1 MIPQY
6 SDHAA
11 NERTF
16 LAWVRTGIAIIALG
30 FVIEKFY
37 LVLVELA
44 QSGSLPARKLAGPPT
59 PAWETSSFD
68 GGALVVV
75 GVAIIVIASIR
86 FVRTNRMLSD
96 SRAFTDESVRLEIM
110 LAVVLA
116 AIIAAISAHLAF
128 G

>member
-30 FVIEKFY
+30 FVVEKFY
-37 LVLVELA
+37 LVLIELA
-44 QSGSLPARKLAGPPT
+44 QAGSLPARKLSRLPVPT
-59 PAWETSSFD
+59 WQTSRFD
-68 GGALVVV
+68 GGALVLV
-75 GVAIIVIASIR
+75 GVVIIVIASIR

-96 SRAFTDESVRLEIM
+96 PRNFSDESVRLEII
-110 LAVVLA
+110 LSVVLTT
-116 AIIAAISAHLAF
+116 IIAAISVHLAF

>member
-37 LVLVELA
+37 LVLTELA
-44 QSGSLPARKLAGPPT
+44 RAGSLPVKLQARMPGPS
-59 PAWETSSFD
+59 WESSRFD

-75 GVAIIVIASIR
+75 GLAIIVISSLR

-96 SRAFTDESVRLEIM
+96 DRIYTNGGTRLEVI
-110 LAVVLA
+110 LSVVLA
-116 AIIAAISAHLAF
+116 ILVAAISAHLAL

>member
-1 MIPQY
+1 MIPHY
-6 SDHAA
+6 SDRAA

-37 LVLVELA
+37 LVLSELA
-44 QSGSLPARKLAGPPT
+44 QAGSLPASVHARLPGPS
-59 PAWETSSFD
+59 WETSRFD

-75 GVAIIVIASIR
+75 GLAIIVISSLR
-86 FVRTNRMLSD
+86 FVRTSRMLSD
-96 SRAFTDESVRLEIM
+96 DRIYTDEGTRLEVI
-110 LAVVLA
+110 LSVVLA
-116 AIIAAISAHLAF
+116 ILVAAISAHLAL

>member
-44 QSGSLPARKLAGPPT
+44 QAGSLPAKKLARLPT
-59 PAWETSSFD
+59 PTWETNRFD

-75 GVAIIVIASIR
+75 GVAIIVVASIR

-96 SRAFTDESVRLEIM
+96 SRIYTDENVRLEIM

-116 AIIAAISAHLAF
+116 AIVAAISAHLAF

>member
-16 LAWVRTGIAIIALG
+16 LAWVRTGIAIIELG
-30 FVIEKFY
+30 FVVEKFY
-37 LVLVELA
+37 LVLIELA
-44 QSGSLPARKLAGPPT
+44 QAGALPARNHARLPVPT
-59 PAWETSSFD
+59 WETSRFD

-75 GVAIIVIASIR
+75 GVAIIVLASAR

-96 SRAFTDESVRLEIM
+96 TRAYSDAGTRLEI
-110 LAVVLA
+110 LLSVVLA
-116 AIIAAISAHLAF
+116 AIVAAISAHLAL

>member
-16 LAWVRTGIAIIALG
+16 LAWVRTGIAVIALG

-44 QSGSLPARKLAGPPT
+44 QAGSIALKGNMSASAPVWQASR
-59 PAWETSSFD
+59 FD
-68 GGALVVV
+68 GGALVAV
-75 GVAIIVIASIR
+75 GVAIIVMASAR
-86 FVRTNRMLSD
+86 FVRTNRRLSD
-96 SRAFTDESVRLEIM
+96 KQNYDEGARIEII
-110 LAVVLA
+110 LSVVLA
-116 AIIAAISAHLAF
+116 ALVAAISAHLAF